1 MNTFFS
7 LCNGKWIENNQ
18 PLLLPDN
25 RAFRYGEGLFETM
38 RMQHGQIPLYNYHW
52 QRLTNDLPKLY
63 FELPV
68 HFTQEYLS
76 DQIERLC
83 RKNKLI
89 EVARVRLTIFK
100 GEGGIWEEPSTSFN
114 WLLQCWSLPQI
125 KPELN
130 VNGLDIGVFEAGRKA
145 CDQFSNIK
153 SNNYLLYALA
163 AQYAKMQHWN
173 EAIVLNQHE
182 RICDTTIANI
192 FFIKDNKFYTPAL
205 SEGCVNGVMR
215 TYLIEQLRKEN
226 RYLTEGVF
234 SVNDLLD
241 ADEVFLTNAVQ
252 GIRWVKSLG
261 DKTYGCQQTA
271 SLTPPFRE
279 DHIDRA

>member
-1 MNTFFS
+1 MTSFFS
-7 LCNGKWIENNQ
+7 LYNSKWIENDQ

-38 RMQHGQIPLYNYHW
+38 RMQGGKIPLFDLHW

-63 FELPV
+63 FNLPV
-68 HFTQEYLS
+68 HFTHEYLLE
-76 DQIERLC
+76 QIQRLC
-83 RKNKLI
+83 QKNKLTQA
-89 EVARVRLTIFK
+89 ARIRLTIFK
-100 GEGGIWEEPSTSFN
+100 GEGGIWEEPSSSFN

-125 KPELN
+125 KSELN

-163 AQYAKMQHWN
+163 AQYAKKQHWN
-173 EAIVLNQHE
+173 EAVVLNHYD

-192 FFIKDNKFYTPAL
+192 FFIKNNKIYTPAL

-215 TYLIEQLRKEN
+215 AYLISQLRKQDREI
-226 RYLTEGVF
+226 TEGVF
-234 SVNDLLD
+234 SVAELLD

-252 GIRWVKSLG
+252 GIRWVKSFG
-261 DKTYGCQQTA
+261 ERTYGCQQTA
-271 SLTPPFRE
+271 SLSLVE
-279 DHIDRA
+279 L